1 MKDFYYILGTDI
13 DCTPDEIREAY
24 RSLSQ
29 KFRPDLN
36 DNSTYFQKRFSEIT
50 EAYETLSDPRSRS
63 RYNASLERGK
73 PRPPGYSKTKRT
85 DIVFTCM
92 LISVTLGFSY
102 YVFRSVRGSKAA
114 NYKPVV
120 VAVAP
125 VPIVKHHKK
134 KHLIMPTADSSRISN
149 FSMEPPKVITDSMKG
164 HHPVLPP
171 PPVATNDNV
180 AERAVNSS
188 YDTYIHAN
196 ATGVVYM
203 RRLDDYTSAVVKVI
217 PSNSK
222 VTVLEKGQRYYK
234 VSFDNETGY
243 VPKWTIR
250 TK

>member
-1 MKDFYYILGTDI
+1 MKDFYYILGTEI

-36 DNSTYFQKRFSEIT
+36 ENSAYFQKRFREIT
-50 EAYETLSDPRSRS
+50 EAYETLSDPPSRS
-63 RYNASLERGK
+63 RYNASLERAK

-92 LISVTLGFSY
+92 LILVTLGFSY
-102 YVFRSVRGSKAA
+102 YVYRSVRGSKTTK
-114 NYKPVV
+114 YTPT
-120 VAVAP
+120 VATAP
-125 VPIVKHHKK
+125 IPIIKHHKK
-134 KHLIMPTADSSRISN
+134 KHTVKADADSSGVSD
-149 FSMEPPKVITDSMKG
+149 FSMEPPKVITDSVKN
-164 HHPVLPP
+164 HPTP
-171 PPVATNDNV
+171 PPVAVNDNIADHV
-180 AERAVNSS
+180 VNSS

-217 PSNSK
+217 PTNSK

-250 TK
+250 SK